1 MKIAPMRS
9 LVFLTAAAAL
19 ALALVPTT
27 VAKDGDVVV
36 RGTCTKASTAKLK
49 LSPEDGAIEVE
60 FEVDQNRNGV
70 RWSVSLRRVLANG
83 TKLIAT
89 GTRIT
94 RAPSG
99 SFEFRRVVADRAGR
113 DTIRARA
120 TSPSGEVCRA
130 TARI

>member
-1 MKIAPMRS
+1 MIGGMRS
-9 LVFLTAAAAL
+9 LVLLTAACVL
-19 ALALVPTT
+19 GLVLVQTT
-27 VAKDGDVVV
+27 IAKDGDVLV
-36 RGTCTKASTAKLK
+36 RGVCTKASTSKLK

-70 RWSVSLRRVLANG
+70 RWSVSLRRVLPGG
-83 TKLIAT
+83 TRLLSS

-99 SFEFRRVVADRAGR
+99 SFEFRRVVTDRAGGDR
-113 DTIRARA
+113 IRATA
-120 TSPSGEVCRA
+120 MSPSGEVCRA

>member
-70 RWSVSLRRVLANG
+70 RLSVSLRRVLANG

-120 TSPSGEVCRA
+120 TSSSGEVCRA

>member
-9 LVFLTAAAAL
+9 LVFLAAAAAL

-99 SFEFRRVVADRAGR
+99 SFEFRRVVVDRAGR

>member
-83 TKLIAT
+83 IQTLK
-89 GTRIT
+89 GTDQERNSL
-94 RAPSG
+94 R
-99 SFEFRRVVADRAGR
+99 
-113 DTIRARA
+113 
-120 TSPSGEVCRA
+120 
-130 TARI
+130 